1 MQETQPISNNSYV
14 GTTYAAKMLQIS
26 VGTIQ
31 KMVRTGELP
40 AYITSGGHRRIPYAA
55 VVACMK
61 KNSVNSDGVQAGAR
75 NKGIDQ
81 ICVLHSS
88 KQRSPQLEK
97 IAQDGSFQ
105 VITDPM
111 NLLKPAA
118 RMVHIFMDAR
128 IEWANWAQMEPS
140 TNALIHYVI
149 YNSSVLSEDERMHLE
164 SFAVLLD
171 TDISLELL
179 YGYRLGFQSNAIEA
193 STLSY
198 PNMVKQ

>member
-1 MQETQPISNNSYV
+1 
-14 GTTYAAKMLQIS
+14 MLQIS

-40 AYITSGGHRRIPYAA
+40 AYVTSGGHRRIPYAA

-61 KNSVNSDGVQAGAR
+61 KNSLSSDGSQGLER
-75 NKGIDQ
+75 TNGIDQ

-88 KQRSPQLEK
+88 KQSSPQLKK
-97 IAQDGSFQ
+97 IAKEGSFQ

-111 NLLKPAA
+111 NLLKPAS

-128 IEWANWAQMEPS
+128 IEWVNWTQMERS
-140 TNALIHYVI
+140 SNALIHYVI
-149 YNSSVLSEDERMHLE
+149 YNSSELTEDESKHLE

-171 TDISLELL
+171 TGISLELL

-198 PNMVKQ
+198 PQMTNQ